1 MLFRQCRPVGWKG
14 TGADVWKIVLR
25 RMFTTC
31 AFCTAVDAL
40 CEVSAVDTLLSNF
53 IRPLQGGAIA
63 TVRRDPVT
71 SQPLLDAQVQA
82 TSFLAA
88 TSASFGGM
96 HSTCNALPMPC
107 PRLTDQR
114 QLLFRSFS
122 FG

>member
-1 MLFRQCRPVGWKG
+1 MI
-14 TGADVWKIVLR
+14 TI
-25 RMFTTC
+25 C

-96 HSTCNALPMPC
+96 HNTCNTQLPMPC
-107 PRLTDQR
+107 HRLTDQS
-114 QLLFRSFS
+114 QLLFRSIS